1 MKELTECIEKYEEG
15 VEKTEIANYVNNV
28 NILMSS
34 IGEAVG
40 FFFGCWI
47 GIGTSYVS
55 AFNLAAYST
64 MIIVV
69 I

>member
-40 FFFGCWI
+40 FFFGC
-47 GIGTSYVS
+47 
-55 AFNLAAYST
+55 F
-64 MIIVV
+64 
-69 I
+69 